1 MAKDSIAVNRNTPDP
16 GVHVPEAVRRA
27 AAAADAAMQSAQ
39 PEPPKPQVQNPPD
52 DQFISI
58 VQADPP
64 QRLPQSVTQ
73 PAAQP
78 QPQAEPQPPA
88 PAQPQAP
95 PAENWE
101 HRYRAMEGR
110 YKQAA
115 EALLSANSRMEA
127 LETMLANMQS
137 APAAPPPPVQVTQRK
152 LITQKDIDEVGP
164 DLIDVIRRAAQEVVP
179 DVSPLQQELER
190 LRGQVTGTVQHV
202 SQNARQ
208 MMHQQLDD
216 GLPEWRTINHDPEFH
231 AWLALPDPYSGA
243 TRKKLL
249 TDAYENNQGN
259 RVLSI
264 FRGFA
269 SELAA
274 TRPTE
279 DPPFVPQPQP
289 QPAAPTG
296 PTLKDLAAPGR
307 ARVAAA
313 PQAPAEKQTIRT
325 SDINAFYAAVRRGE
339 YRGREELKAQY
350 EAELNLAMREGRV
363 MRDT

>member
-1 MAKDSIAVNRNTPDP
+1 
-16 GVHVPEAVRRA
+16 
-27 AAAADAAMQSAQ
+27 MQAAQ
-39 PEPPKPQVQNPPD
+39 PQEPLKPQSVQNPPD

-64 QRLPQSVTQ
+64 QRLPQSVT
-73 PAAQP
+73 PPQP
-78 QPQAEPQPPA
+78 QPQPGEPPKTDPPA
-88 PAQPQAP
+88 PAP
-95 PAENWE
+95 ENWE
-101 HRYRAMEGR
+101 HRFKAMEGR
-110 YKQAA
+110 YRQAA

-127 LETMLANMQS
+127 LETMLATMQN
-137 APAAPPPPVQVTQRK
+137 APPPAAPQPQPQRRQ

-164 DLIDVIRRAAQEVVP
+164 DLIDVIRRAAQEVAP
-179 DVSPLQQELER
+179 DVTPLQAELDR

-208 MMHQQLDD
+208 LMHQQLDD
-216 GLPEWRTINHDPEFH
+216 GLPEWRTINHDQDFH

-249 TDAYENNQGN
+249 TDAYENNQGH

-264 FRGFA
+264 FKGFA

-274 TRPTE
+274 TRPPE
-279 DPPFVPQPQP
+279 ELSSGPQPLP

-363 MRDT
+363 VRDT

>member
-1 MAKDSIAVNRNTPDP
+1 MAKESIVVNRNQPDP
-16 GVHVPEAVRRA
+16 GVHVPDAVRRA
-27 AAAADAAMQSAQ
+27 SAAADAAMQAAQ
-39 PEPPKPQVQNPPD
+39 PQEPPKPAQNPPD

-64 QRLPQSVTQ
+64 QRLPQSVT
-73 PAAQP
+73 P
-78 QPQAEPQPPA
+78 QEPSVEPQKNDPPPPA
-88 PAQPQAP
+88 P
-95 PAENWE
+95 ENWE
-101 HRYRAMEGR
+101 HRYKAMEGR
-110 YKQAA
+110 YRQAA

-127 LETMLANMQS
+127 LETMLANLQT
-137 APAAPPPPVQVTQRK
+137 APAPAPRPEPPPRRQ

-164 DLIDVIRRAAQEVVP
+164 DLIDVIRRAAQEVAP
-179 DVSPLQQELER
+179 DVTPLQAELER
-190 LRGQVTGTVQHV
+190 LRGQVSGTVQHV

-208 MMHQQLDD
+208 LMHQQLDD

-249 TDAYENNQGN
+249 TDAYENNQGH

-279 DPPFVPQPQP
+279 DPSFEPQPLP
-289 QPAAPTG
+289 QQATPTG

-339 YRGREELKAQY
+339 YRGREELQAKY

-363 MRDT
+363 IRNT